1 MRLSERGAIRRAIA
15 EGGIHLYPAGH
26 LMDFIKAG
34 LAGDELKG
42 NFEKG
47 ATAEKVTRTAEPQD
61 TNAREIFKRDIVL
74 ISDRL
79 SKMDVD
85 YDIESVFDRMMEA
98 APQMARR
105 YYGIEDFEAPR
116 PKVLEYYFEGYSDLY
131 MDGDW
136 FAFNVNTAES
146 KEMGVPVGTYFK
158 RDQVTPGH
166 PELVSMHEANHAMQ
180 ERAFLSKDAHHY
192 VPWLDEGMADAFA
205 RMMLV
210 RATGDWKLMQ
220 LLKRLR
226 TEVEVSDPRKATYHF
241 GEETVILM
249 LMRGRLPFA
258 KALMSAR
265 KREPYAIDYGFFGQ
279 AIREGI
285 DPHIALVQSYRGQ
298 LEKSFLKKMERDET
312 KFRKEADFDTTDL
325 KALAMFLASERPACL
340 DPSEY
345 TAALWISE
353 KVTGAPK
360 EQFIPSE
367 ALPKTAEA
375 ESVKLVP
382 CSEVPE
388 TAWTKTPGL
397 ETRVVVRESAIP
409 DEHRAGVA
417 KLAAK
422 YFVVKK
428 EVAGEVVYDPY
439 GGGLPYRLGV
449 GEIRCSY

>member
-15 EGGIHLYPAGH
+15 EGGIHLYPAGR
-26 LMDFIKAG
+26 LMDFIKGG
-34 LAGDELKG
+34 LSGDELRG
-42 NFEKG
+42 NFDK
-47 ATAEKVTRTAEPQD
+47 ATTAEKVTRADGPED
-61 TNAREIFKRDIVL
+61 ANARKIFQRDIGL
-74 ISDRL
+74 ISERL
-79 SKMDVD
+79 SKMEPD

-98 APQMARR
+98 APAMAKR
-105 YYGIEDFEAPR
+105 YYGLDEFEAPR
-116 PKVLEYYFEGYSDLY
+116 PKVLEYYFEGFSELY
-131 MDGDW
+131 KDGDW
-136 FAFNVNTAES
+136 FAFNVNHSES
-146 KEMGVPVGTYFK
+146 KEMNVPIGTYFK

-180 ERAFLSKDAHHY
+180 ERAFLSKDGHHY

-210 RATGDWKLMQ
+210 RATGDWKLME

-226 TEVEVSDPRKATYHF
+226 TEIEVMDPRKATYHF

-258 KALMSAR
+258 KAMMSAR
-265 KREPYAIDYGFFGQ
+265 KREPYSIDYGLFGQ
-279 AIREGI
+279 AIRAGV
-285 DPHIALVQSYRGQ
+285 DPHIALVQSYKGH

-312 KFRKEADFDTTDL
+312 KFRKEADFDGTDL

-340 DPSEY
+340 EPSEF

-353 KVTGAPK
+353 RVTGAPK
-360 EQFIPSE
+360 EQFIPSD
-367 ALPKTAEA
+367 ALPKAAEA
-375 ESVKLVP
+375 EEVKLVT
-382 CSEVPE
+382 CSEVPDN
-388 TAWTKTPGL
+388 AWEKTPGL
-397 ETRVVVRESAIP
+397 ETKVVVRESSIP
-409 DEHRAGVA
+409 DEHKAGIA

-439 GGGLPYRLGV
+439 GGGLPHRLSV

>member
-15 EGGIHLYPAGH
+15 EGGIHLYPAGW

-42 NFEKG
+42 DFDRT
-47 ATAEKVTRTAEPQD
+47 ATSEKVARAAGPED
-61 TNAREIFKRDIVL
+61 AGAREIFTRDIALV
-74 ISDRL
+74 SERL
-79 SKMDVD
+79 KKMEPE
-85 YDIESVFDRMMEA
+85 YDIESVFSRMIEA

-131 MDGDW
+131 RDGDW
-136 FAFNVNTAES
+136 FAFNVNQAES
-146 KEMGVPVGTYFK
+146 KEMNVPVGTYFK

-180 ERAFLSKDAHHY
+180 ERAYLPKDSNHY
-192 VPWLDEGMADAFA
+192 VPWLDEGLADAFA

-210 RATGDWKLMQ
+210 RATGDWKLMK

-258 KALMSAR
+258 RALMSAR

-279 AIREGI
+279 AIREGV

-312 KFRKEADFDTTDL
+312 KYRKEADFDSTDL

-340 DPSEY
+340 KPSEY
-345 TAALWISE
+345 LAALWISE
-353 KVTGAPK
+353 KITKAPK
-360 EQFIPSE
+360 EQLIPSST
-367 ALPKTAEA
+367 LPKGEEA

-382 CSEVPE
+382 CSEVSE
-388 TAWTKTPGL
+388 AVWTKTPGI
-397 ETRVVVRESAIP
+397 ETRVVMRESEIP
-409 DEHRAGVA
+409 DEHKAGVA
-417 KLAAK
+417 KLAAN